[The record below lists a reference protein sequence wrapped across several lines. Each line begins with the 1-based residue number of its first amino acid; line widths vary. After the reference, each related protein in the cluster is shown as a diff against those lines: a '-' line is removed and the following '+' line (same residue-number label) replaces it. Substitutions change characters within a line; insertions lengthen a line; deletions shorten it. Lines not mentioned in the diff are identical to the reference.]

1 MIMPAWGSWL
11 LWVLVIVQRL
21 YELRIAQKNARW
33 IREQGG
39 VEYGGKH
46 YPWLVLIH
54 GCFFLS
60 LLLEGRW
67 GRTEPVAWW
76 WVPFLLFLG
85 VQGLRIWVMRSLGKF
100 WNTRIYVIPGRKP
113 QNRGPYRYVRHP
125 NYVVVLLEFVLLP
138 LCFGAYGTLIVFPL
152 VKFLFLYLIRIPAEE
167 KAWQMYG
174 EDPDEI
180 MKKHRFFPSFQK

>member
-1 MIMPAWGSWL
+1 MPAWGSWL

-54 GCFFLS
+54 RMLFSQFAFGGTMGKDGAGCMVVGAVSVVL
-60 LLLEGRW
+60 
-67 GRTEPVAWW
+67 
-76 WVPFLLFLG
+76 LG

-100 WNTRIYVIPGRKP
+100 WNTG
-113 QNRGPYRYVRHP
+113 
-125 NYVVVLLEFVLLP
+125 F
-138 LCFGAYGTLIVFPL
+138 
-152 VKFLFLYLIRIPAEE
+152 
-167 KAWQMYG
+167 M
-174 EDPDEI
+174 
-180 MKKHRFFPSFQK
+180 